1 MPTFCFFCSLDGGRI
16 VPGQQSEGATRSGPG
31 RTDGEPVVAHQP
43 AAGAA
48 LLPQPDLRTQPPRHL
63 AVGGAHEPRE
73 TRPPPLVLFTEFFS
87 LPSFS
92 LYSRFRE
99 WFLLPLLG
107 LLTEFFWGGFIANSS
122 FGKDLSFL
130 SMITLIQLNFFKYGT
145 GHGFTGFYRV
155 LLDLIWFYSGLPSFR
170 LKFSLLLY

>member
-1 MPTFCFFCSLDGGRI
+1 MSLVRPT
-16 VPGQQSEGATRSGPG
+16 
-31 RTDGEPVVAHQP
+31 
-43 AAGAA
+43 
-48 LLPQPDLRTQPPRHL
+48 
-63 AVGGAHEPRE
+63 
-73 TRPPPLVLFTEFFS
+73 PPLVLFTEFFS

-107 LLTEFFWGGFIANSS
+107 LLTEFFWGVFIANSS